1 MEKYIEYFESQT
13 IDTNNKTIP
22 VEYTEQDKMDFIKDM
37 MKFLASLYNMTDKRS
52 EFSRKIL
59 KCVEIFLEFNV
70 TWQLVQE
77 NSTLPIIQRLLTML
91 RRTCMEDF
99 LSENW
104 YLFFDVL

>member
-59 KCVEIFLEFNV
+59 KCVAIFWEFNV
-70 TWQLVQE
+70 T
-77 NSTLPIIQRLLTML
+77 
-91 RRTCMEDF
+91 
-99 LSENW
+99 
-104 YLFFDVL
+104 